1 MDSAKTYD
9 SLGKKIENAY
19 YGKKLSYLLTKR
31 SMDIILSILGIV
43 VLSPVC
49 LVAAIAILVEDG
61 RPVFFTQV
69 RIGKDKKEFMMY
81 KFRSMYRNAEELHE
95 KMKKES
101 GQQEVSFKLSDK
113 EDPRVLKVGY
123 YLRKFSIDE
132 LPQLI
137 NIIKGDMSLV
147 GPRPLPKYEFLDTEK
162 TYGNIYD
169 MRYTVEQGLTCY
181 WQIAGRSDITY
192 ERRMEMDCQYA
203 EEASALKD
211 LKLIIKTAFYAVL
224 GKGEY

>member
-1 MDSAKTYD
+1 MDSVK
-9 SLGKKIENAY
+9 
-19 YGKKLSYLLTKR
+19 SYEELEMEKNTNCGVRRGIYFIIKR
-31 SMDIILSILGIV
+31 SMDIVLSVIGII

-49 LVAAIAILVEDG
+49 LIAAIAVLIEDG
-61 RPVFFTQV
+61 RPIFFNQV
-69 RIGKDKKEFMMY
+69 RIGKDKKEFKMY
-81 KFRSMYRNAEELHE
+81 KFRSMKRNAEELHE

-211 LKLIIKTAFYAVL
+211 LKLILKTALYAVL

>member
-1 MDSAKTYD
+1 MDSVK
-9 SLGKKIENAY
+9 
-19 YGKKLSYLLTKR
+19 SYEELVAEKDTKYRVRKGSYFLLKR
-31 SMDIILSILGIV
+31 SMDIVLSIIGIIT
-43 VLSPVC
+43 LSPVC
-49 LVAAIAILVEDG
+49 LIAAIAILIEDG
-61 RPVFFTQV
+61 RPVFFKQV

-81 KFRSMYRNAEELHE
+81 KFRSMKRNAEELHE
-95 KMKKES
+95 QMKKES

-113 EDPRVLKVGY
+113 EDPRVLMVGY

-162 TYGNIYD
+162 LYGNIYD
-169 MRYTVEQGLTCY
+169 RRYSVEQGLTCY
-181 WQIAGRSDITY
+181 WQVAGRADISY

-203 EEASALKD
+203 EEASVSKD
-211 LKLIIKTAFYAVL
+211 FKLIIKTVLYAVL

>member
-9 SLGKKIENAY
+9 SLCKKIENAY
-19 YGKKLSYLLTKR
+19 YGKKLSYLLIKR

-49 LVAAIAILVEDG
+49 LVVAIAILVEDG

-181 WQIAGRSDITY
+181 WQIAGRSEITY

-211 LKLIIKTAFYAVL
+211 LKLIMKTAFYAVL